1 MFFINY
7 IMDLKNVRVKDYFNI
22 HSFYTKEFG
31 EGKVVI
37 LMQVGSFHECY
48 GTDMHGAD
56 VPKIAN
62 MLELSHTMKDK
73 KKPLSKSNPYMI
85 GFPVFVVD
93 NWVEKLVKLNF
104 NVVIIDQ
111 VTSPPNPK
119 RALRE
124 VVTPAT
130 YFSNNSQIEYNN
142 KNFITFINFN
152 MIKDKNNNVNMIIGL
167 ACYNITTGH
176 GYFYENYSNIKDPYL
191 CLDEISNILDSYPPK
206 QYIIYSNNMEYN
218 KLNIDDI
225 LHYLNISIENVTM
238 IDSNNNDMKEVSKKK
253 IQREIFSNV
262 FKLENNNMIFDKL
275 DISLYH
281 TATISLVFILKF
293 IMKHQP
299 LLLRKLNKP
308 IMIVNENKLYF
319 GNKPLEQ
326 LDIIS
331 GNKNDLFNIICKT
344 KTNMGKRFLREQL
357 TQPLTSKKK
366 ITKRY
371 KDIKKVIS
379 LDTDDK
385 NLLNDN
391 LKDIADVET
400 LLRKIQT
407 EKIVP
412 NQFFS
417 FYSSFVSIYNMFTNS
432 KIKKIAKVKK
442 DLLKNIKKMLDC
454 IENKLDLEYVSKCNF
469 YNYVEDT
476 EALFNKGIVTEIDNM
491 VNSIVNNGSY
501 INILAE
507 KLSDYIVEKKTGTK
521 MSVKY
526 NERDGTHLLLT
537 GRRHK
542 MLVQQLKN
550 KKVKSIKILDLEI
563 IIDQLTFKEVSNKKN
578 CNVKIIVPQINDIT
592 NTFNTNKIK
601 LASLNKQYFYEFMN
615 ELLEYNDDI
624 LAMISKIEYI
634 DFINCGAIVATTMG
648 YTEPVIEEKA
658 ESYFIAEELRHP
670 IVETLF
676 PEVEYMPHNIEL
688 GNNTNNLGI
697 VLYGINGSGKSTLMK
712 SIGIN
717 IILAQIGYYVAAKKF
732 TYCPYNSIFTR
743 IKGNDNLF
751 KRLSSFY
758 VEMAELKAIL
768 QRNDKKTLVLAD
780 ELCRG
785 TEYKSATI
793 IVSYMLDKLNT
804 NRTSFITATHL
815 HNIIEL
821 PLIKQLN
828 DIKVKHI
835 SVEYDNVTDNLIFS
849 RKLLD
854 GPGEDF
860 YGLKVAKFLLDDS
873 DFNEKSKIIEDQYN
887 TTVENININQTNKYN
902 SNMMVKKCYICK
914 SKKNLEVHHINWQKD
929 CNKYFVKE
937 KPHIKKNSMANLI
950 TLCRHCHDEVDRGNI
965 TIDGYID
972 TIKGLQVSS

>member
-1 MFFINY
+1 
-7 IMDLKNVRVKDYFNI
+7 MDLKNVRVKDYFNI

-31 EGKVVI
+31 EGKVVVLI
-37 LMQVGSFHECY
+37 QVGSFHECY
-48 GTDMHGAD
+48 GTDMHGPD

-73 KKPLSKSNPYMI
+73 KKPLSKSNPYML
-85 GFPVFVVD
+85 GFPIFVVD

-111 VTSPPNPK
+111 ITSPPNPK
-119 RALRE
+119 RGLRE
-124 VVTPAT
+124 VITPAT
-130 YFSNNSQIEYNN
+130 YFSNNNVEISNN

-152 MIKDKNNNVNMIIGL
+152 MIKDKKNQHINMIIGL

-206 QYIIYSNNMEYN
+206 QYIIHTTKMEYN
-218 KLNIDDI
+218 KLSIDDI
-225 LHYLNISIENVTM
+225 LHYLNVNMENVTM
-238 IDSNNNDMKEVSKKK
+238 VDEINSDMIEVSKKN
-253 IQREIFSNV
+253 IQRELFSKI
-262 FKLENNNMIFDKL
+262 FKLENNNMIFDNL
-275 DISLYH
+275 DIALYQ
-281 TATISLVFILKF
+281 TATISLAFILKF

-308 IMIVNENKLYF
+308 SLIINENKLYF

-331 GNKNDLFNIICKT
+331 NNKNDIFSIICKT

-366 ITKRY
+366 INKRY
-371 KDIKKVIS
+371 NDINKIIELYNEDKD
-379 LDTDDK
+379 T
-385 NLLNDN
+385 LNNN

-417 FYSSFVSIYNMFTNS
+417 FYSSFNSIYQMFTNS
-432 KIKKIAKVKK
+432 KLKKIAKVKK
-442 DLLKNIKKMLDC
+442 DLLYKIKEMLDM
-454 IENKLDLEYVSKCNF
+454 IEYKLDLEYTSKCNF

-476 EALFNKGIVTEIDNM
+476 QSLFNEDVVNEIDIM
-491 VNSIVNNGSY
+491 VKSIKNNGSY
-501 INILAE
+501 INILAD
-507 KLSDYIVEKKTGTK
+507 KLSEYIIEKKTGTK
-521 MSVKY
+521 MTVKY

-550 KKVKSIKILDLEI
+550 KKVKNIKILD
-563 IIDQLTFKEVSNKKN
+563 IDIMIDELIFKEVSNKIN
-578 CNVKIIVPQINDIT
+578 CNVKIIIPQINGIT

-601 LASLNKQYFYEFMN
+601 LASLNKKYFYEFMN
-615 ELLEYNDDI
+615 DILNYNDDI
-624 LAMISKIEYI
+624 LNIISRVEYI

-648 YTEPVIEEKA
+648 FIKPTILEKK

-670 IVETLF
+670 IIETLF

-688 GNNTNNLGI
+688 GTETENLGI

-717 IILAQIGYYVAAKKF
+717 IILAQIGFYVAAKKF
-732 TYCPYNSIFTR
+732 TYSPYCSIFTR
-743 IKGNDNLF
+743 IKGNDNLY

-758 VEMAELKAIL
+758 VEMSELKAIL
-768 QRNDKKTLVLAD
+768 QRNDNKTLVLAD

-793 IVSYMLDKLNT
+793 IVSYMLERLYKNKS
-804 NRTSFITATHL
+804 SFITATHL

-821 PLIKQLN
+821 PIIKKLEEL
-828 DIKVKHI
+828 KVKHI
-835 SVEYDNVTDNLIFS
+835 SVEYDNKTDNLIFS
-849 RKLLD
+849 RKLKD

-860 YGLKVAKFLLDDS
+860 YGLKVAKFLLDDC
-873 DFNEKSKIIEDQYN
+873 DFNEKSQIIEDQYN
-887 TTVENININQTNKYN
+887 NTVENININQKNKYN
-902 SNMMVKKCYICK
+902 SKMIVKECYTCK
-914 SKKNLEVHHINWQKD
+914 SRKNLEVHHINWQKD
-929 CNKYFVKE
+929 CNKYFVKN
-937 KPHIKKNSMANLI
+937 KPQIKKNSMANLV
-950 TLCRHCHDEVDRGNI
+950 TLCRSCHDMVDRGDLK
-965 TIDGYID
+965 IDGYID
-972 TIKGLQVSS
+972 TIKGLILS